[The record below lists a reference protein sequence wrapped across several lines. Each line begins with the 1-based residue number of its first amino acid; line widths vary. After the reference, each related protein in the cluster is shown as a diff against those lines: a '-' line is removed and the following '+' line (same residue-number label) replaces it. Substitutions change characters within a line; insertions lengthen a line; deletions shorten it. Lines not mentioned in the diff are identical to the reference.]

1 VFFSFRCGT
10 VVKVLLLL
18 PRLVFEHWR
27 GRSSRGKSVAA
38 ADPGQAHPVVRALA
52 VDHPSPR
59 ERVEAVLPGTSS

>member
-1 VFFSFRCGT
+1 
-10 VVKVLLLL
+10 L
-18 PRLVFEHWR
+18 
-27 GRSSRGKSVAA
+27 SRGKSVAA